1 MLSTTLPHKKTQ
13 SALLHFLGSWDF
25 ERSISNPPLRTNG
38 IAQFE
43 KTSECTLTYYEFGTY
58 TINEVSYDF
67 FQKRYFVFN
76 LNSVS
81 VYKNDHS
88 LLHRFELN
96 EDNTSYPTTLKHVH
110 LCGADTY
117 TCTLTSLKEKHFEMH
132 YSVNGTNKNYEI
144 KTIYTKT

>member
-1 MLSTTLPHKKTQ
+1 MPHKKTQ
-13 SALLHFLGSWDF
+13 NTLLRFLGSWCF
-25 ERSISNPPLRTNG
+25 ERSISNPLLHTSG

-43 KTSECTLTYYEFGTY
+43 KSSKNTLAYYESGMY

-81 VYKNDHS
+81 VYKSDHS
-88 LLHRFELN
+88 PLHTFELN
-96 EDNTSYPTTLKHVH
+96 EDNTSYPITLNHIH

-117 TCTLTSLKEKHFEMH
+117 TCTLTLLKEKRFEIH
-132 YSVNGTNKNYEI
+132 YSVNGINKNYEI
-144 KTIYTKT
+144 KTIYTKA